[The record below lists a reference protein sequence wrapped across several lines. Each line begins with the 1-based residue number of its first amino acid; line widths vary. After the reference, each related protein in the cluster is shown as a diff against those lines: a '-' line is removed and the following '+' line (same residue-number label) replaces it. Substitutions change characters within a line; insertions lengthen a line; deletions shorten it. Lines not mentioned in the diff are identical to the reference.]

1 MYSSVCFSF
10 ANVCNENHAYRV
22 WLSQN
27 TLRCRSELKKYG
39 HRFMQKKT
47 EQTTDSL
54 NKVVFFLSATLI
66 LLFSLVTILFNDQAN
81 QLITQ
86 ILNWVSRTFSWYYLL
101 AATLYLV
108 FVLFIALSRYGD
120 IKLGPKH
127 SKPEFSLLS
136 WSAML
141 FSAGIGID
149 LMFFSVAEP
158 LSHYMNPPVGEGQ
171 TFEAARQSM
180 VWTLFHYGLTGWSM
194 YALVGVAL
202 GYFSYRYNLPLT
214 IRSALYPI
222 FGKRVNGWIGHSVD
236 TAAVLGTIFGIA
248 TTCGIGVVQ
257 LNYGLHVLFDVP
269 ENLLIQSALI
279 AVAVIITAISV
290 ASGVN
295 KGLRILSEV
304 NIYVS
309 IGLLLFILMMGNTEF
324 LLAALIQNFGDYI
337 SQFPQLSLTS
347 FPFEQPKEWM
357 NSWTLFF
364 WAWWIAWSPFV
375 GLFLARIS
383 RGRTIREFVAGTLI
397 IPLLFTLTWLSIFGN
412 SALHSVIFDGNTQL
426 ATTVL
431 ANPAHGF
438 YDLLAQYPWFPFLAG
453 VATITGLLFY
463 VTSADSGALVLGNF
477 TTKFSNIEHDSPRWL
492 SVFWALAIGLLTLA
506 MLMANGVTAL
516 QNTTIIMGLPFSFVI
531 FFVMAGL
538 YKSLRLEDFRQASTS
553 MNAAPVVGNVDIF
566 NWKKRLSRVMLHANL
581 SQTQQMLEEVC
592 KPAMQA
598 VATEFINKGIQVDL
612 AEKALDDEPELSHLD
627 LTIQLDEEEN
637 FVYQIWPIRYD
648 TPNFSSRGKR
658 TKKYYY
664 RLETYLFE
672 GSQGN
677 DLVGYS
683 KEQVIND
690 ILDKYERHLMFL
702 HINRISPGKRPLF
715 PDPDQ

>member
-1 MYSSVCFSF
+1 
-10 ANVCNENHAYRV
+10 
-22 WLSQN
+22 
-27 TLRCRSELKKYG
+27 
-39 HRFMQKKT
+39 MQKKN
-47 EQTTDSL
+47 EEKQDSL
-54 NKVVFFLSATLI
+54 NKVVFYFSATLI
-66 LLFSLVTILFNDQAN
+66 LLFSIITILFNEQAN
-81 QLITQ
+81 QVIIN

-108 FVLFIALSRYGD
+108 FIVFIACSRYGE

-158 LSHYMNPPVGEGQ
+158 LSHYMNPPVGEGE

-194 YALVGVAL
+194 YALIGVAL

-222 FGKRVNGWIGHSVD
+222 FGKRINGPIGHTVD

-257 LNYGLHVLFDVP
+257 LNYGLHVLFGLP
-269 ENLLIQSALI
+269 ENIWIQTALI
-279 AVAVIITAISV
+279 AVAVIITIISV
-290 ASGVN
+290 TAGVN
-295 KGLRILSEV
+295 KGIRILSEI

-309 IGLLLFILMMGNTEF
+309 IGLLLFILFVGNTEF

-337 SQFPQLSLTS
+337 SQFPKLSLTS

-383 RGRTIREFVAGTLI
+383 RGRTIREFVTGTLV

-412 SALHSVIFDGNTQL
+412 SALYSVIFDGNTQL

-431 ANPAHGF
+431 ENPAHGF
-438 YDLLAQYPWFPFLAG
+438 YDLLAQYPGFMFTAG

-477 TTKFSNIEHDSPRWL
+477 TTKFTNIEHDSPRWL
-492 SVFWALAIGLLTLA
+492 SVFWAIAIGLLTLA

-553 MNAAPVVGNVDIF
+553 LNAAPVVGNVDIL
-566 NWKKRLSRVMLHANL
+566 NWKKRLSRVMLHPSL
-581 SQTQQMLEEVC
+581 SQTRTMLDNVC
-592 KPAMQA
+592 KPAIEA
-598 VATEFINKGIQVDL
+598 VATELIDKGIQVNIQ
-612 AEKALDDEPELSHLD
+612 EKSLEEEPELYHLD

-637 FVYQIWPIRYD
+637 FVYEIWPVRYD

-658 TKKYYY
+658 TKRYYY
-664 RLETYLFE
+664 RLESYLFE

-690 ILDKYERHLMFL
+690 ILDKYERHMMYL

-715 PDPDQ
+715 PDREI

>member
-1 MYSSVCFSF
+1 
-10 ANVCNENHAYRV
+10 
-22 WLSQN
+22 
-27 TLRCRSELKKYG
+27 
-39 HRFMQKKT
+39 MQKKT
-47 EQTTDSL
+47 EQVQDSL
-54 NKVVFFLSATLI
+54 NKVVFYVSATLI
-66 LLFSLVTILFNDQAN
+66 LLFSLVTILFNQQAN
-81 QLITQ
+81 LVITN

-108 FVLFIALSRYGD
+108 FIIFIACSRYGE

-194 YALVGVAL
+194 YALIGVAL

-222 FGKRVNGWIGHSVD
+222 FGKKIHGPIGHTVD

-257 LNYGLHVLFDVP
+257 LNYGLHVLFDLP
-269 ENLLIQSALI
+269 ENIWIQAALI
-279 AVAVIITAISV
+279 AVAVIITIISV
-290 ASGVN
+290 TAGVN
-295 KGLRILSEV
+295 KGIRILSEI

-309 IGLLLFILMMGNTEF
+309 IGLLLFILFVGNTEF

-337 SQFPQLSLTS
+337 SQFPKLSLTS

-412 SALHSVIFDGNTQL
+412 SALHSVMFDGNTQL

-431 ANPAHGF
+431 ENPAHGF
-438 YDLLAQYPWFPFLAG
+438 YDLLAQYPGFSFIAG
-453 VATITGLLFY
+453 IATITGLLFY

-477 TTKFSNIEHDSPRWL
+477 TTKFTNIEHDSPRWL
-492 SVFWALAIGLLTLA
+492 SIFWAIAIGLLTLA

-553 MNAAPVVGNVDIF
+553 LNAAPVVGNVDIF
-566 NWKKRLSRVMLHANL
+566 NWKKRLSRVMLHPSL
-581 SQTQQMLEEVC
+581 SQTRSMLNEVC
-592 KPAMQA
+592 KPAIEA
-598 VATEFINKGIQVDL
+598 VAAELITKGVHVDVQ
-612 AEKALDDEPELSHLD
+612 EKPVEDEPELYHLD
-627 LTIQLDEEEN
+627 LIIQLDEEEN
-637 FVYQIWPIRYD
+637 FVYEIWPVRYD

-658 TKKYYY
+658 AKRYYY
-664 RLETYLFE
+664 RLESYLFE

-690 ILDKYERHLMFL
+690 ILDKYERHMMYL
-702 HINRISPGKRPLF
+702 HINRISPGTRPLF
-715 PDPDQ
+715 PDREN

>member
-1 MYSSVCFSF
+1 
-10 ANVCNENHAYRV
+10 
-22 WLSQN
+22 
-27 TLRCRSELKKYG
+27 
-39 HRFMQKKT
+39 MQKKN
-47 EQTTDSL
+47 EEMQDGL
-54 NKVVFFLSATLI
+54 NKVVFYFSATLI
-66 LLFSLVTILFNDQAN
+66 LLFSIITILFNEQAN
-81 QLITQ
+81 QVIIN

-108 FVLFIALSRYGD
+108 FIVFIACSRYGE

-158 LSHYMNPPVGEGQ
+158 LSHYMNPPVGEGE

-194 YALVGVAL
+194 YALIGVAL

-222 FGKRVNGWIGHSVD
+222 FGKRINGPIGHTVD

-257 LNYGLHVLFDVP
+257 LNYGLHVLFGLP
-269 ENLLIQSALI
+269 ENIWIQTALI
-279 AVAVIITAISV
+279 AVAVIITIISV
-290 ASGVN
+290 TAGVN
-295 KGLRILSEV
+295 KGIRILSEI

-309 IGLLLFILMMGNTEF
+309 IGLLLFILFVGNTEF

-337 SQFPQLSLTS
+337 SQFPKLSLTS

-383 RGRTIREFVAGTLI
+383 RGRTIREFVTGTLV

-412 SALHSVIFDGNTQL
+412 SALYSVIFDANTQL

-431 ANPAHGF
+431 ENPAHGF
-438 YDLLAQYPWFPFLAG
+438 YDLLAQYPGFMFTAG

-477 TTKFSNIEHDSPRWL
+477 TTKFTNIEHDSPRWL
-492 SVFWALAIGLLTLA
+492 SVFWAIAIGLLTLA

-553 MNAAPVVGNVDIF
+553 LNAAPVVGNVDIL
-566 NWKKRLSRVMLHANL
+566 NWKKRLSRVMLHPSL
-581 SQTQQMLEEVC
+581 SQTRTMLDNVC
-592 KPAMQA
+592 KPAIEA
-598 VATEFINKGIQVDL
+598 VATELIDKGIQVNIQ
-612 AEKALDDEPELSHLD
+612 EKSLEEEPELYHLD

-637 FVYQIWPIRYD
+637 FVYEIWPVRYD

-658 TKKYYY
+658 TKRYYY
-664 RLETYLFE
+664 RLESYLFE

-690 ILDKYERHLMFL
+690 ILDKYERHMMYL

-715 PDPDQ
+715 PDREI

>member
-1 MYSSVCFSF
+1 
-10 ANVCNENHAYRV
+10 
-22 WLSQN
+22 
-27 TLRCRSELKKYG
+27 
-39 HRFMQKKT
+39 MQKKT
-47 EQTTDSL
+47 EQVQDSL
-54 NKVVFFLSATLI
+54 NKVVFYVSATLI
-66 LLFSLVTILFNDQAN
+66 LLFSLVTILFNQQAN
-81 QLITQ
+81 LVITN

-108 FVLFIALSRYGD
+108 FIIFIACSRYGE

-194 YALVGVAL
+194 YALIGVAL

-222 FGKRVNGWIGHSVD
+222 FGKKIHGPIGHTVD

-257 LNYGLHVLFDVP
+257 LNYGLHVLFDLP
-269 ENLLIQSALI
+269 ENLWVQTGLI
-279 AVAVIITAISV
+279 AVAVIITIISV

-295 KGLRILSEV
+295 KGIRVLSEI

-337 SQFPQLSLTS
+337 SQFPKLSLTS

-412 SALHSVIFDGNTQL
+412 SALHSVMFDGNTQL

-431 ANPAHGF
+431 ENPAHGF
-438 YDLLAQYPWFPFLAG
+438 YDLLAQYPGFSFIAG
-453 VATITGLLFY
+453 IATITGLLFY

-477 TTKFSNIEHDSPRWL
+477 TTKFTNIEHDSPRWL
-492 SVFWALAIGLLTLA
+492 SIFWAIAIGLLTLA
-506 MLMANGVTAL
+506 MLMANGVKAL

-566 NWKKRLSRVMLHANL
+566 NWKKRLSRVMLHPSL
-581 SQTQQMLEEVC
+581 PQTRSMLNEVC
-592 KPAMQA
+592 KPAIEA
-598 VATEFINKGIQVDL
+598 VAAELITKGVHVDVQ
-612 AEKALDDEPELSHLD
+612 EKPVEDEPELYHLD
-627 LTIQLDEEEN
+627 LIIQLDEEEN
-637 FVYQIWPIRYD
+637 FVYEIWPVRYD

-658 TKKYYY
+658 TKRYYY
-664 RLETYLFE
+664 RLESYLFE

-690 ILDKYERHLMFL
+690 ILDKYERHMMYL
-702 HINRISPGKRPLF
+702 HINRISPGTRPLF
-715 PDPDQ
+715 PDREN

>member
-1 MYSSVCFSF
+1 
-10 ANVCNENHAYRV
+10 
-22 WLSQN
+22 
-27 TLRCRSELKKYG
+27 
-39 HRFMQKKT
+39 MQKKN
-47 EQTTDSL
+47 EEVQDSL
-54 NKVVFFLSATLI
+54 NKVVFYCSATLI
-66 LLFSLVTILFNDQAN
+66 LLFSIITILFNEQAN
-81 QLITQ
+81 LVIIN
-86 ILNWVSRTFSWYYLL
+86 ILNWVSSTFSWYYLL

-108 FVLFIALSRYGD
+108 FIVFIACSRYGE

-158 LSHYMNPPVGEGQ
+158 LSHYMSPPVGEAE

-194 YALVGVAL
+194 YALIGVAL

-222 FGKRVNGWIGHSVD
+222 FGKRINGPIGHTVD

-257 LNYGLHVLFDVP
+257 LNYGLHVLFGLP
-269 ENLLIQSALI
+269 ENIWIQTALI
-279 AVAVIITAISV
+279 GVAVIITIISV
-290 ASGVN
+290 TAGVN
-295 KGLRILSEV
+295 KGIRVLSEI

-309 IGLLLFILMMGNTEF
+309 IGLLLFILFMGNTEF
-324 LLAALIQNFGDYI
+324 LLAALIQNFGDYL
-337 SQFPQLSLTS
+337 SQFPKLSLSS

-383 RGRTIREFVAGTLI
+383 RGRTIREFVTGTLV

-412 SALHSVIFDGNTQL
+412 SALYSVIFDGNTQL

-431 ANPAHGF
+431 ENPAHGF
-438 YDLLAQYPWFPFLAG
+438 YDLLAQYPGFTFLAG

-477 TTKFSNIEHDSPRWL
+477 TTKFTNIEHDSPRWL
-492 SVFWALAIGLLTLA
+492 SVFWAIAIGLLTLA

-553 MNAAPVVGNVDIF
+553 LNAAPVVGNVDIF
-566 NWKKRLSRVMLHANL
+566 NWKKRLSRVMLHPSL
-581 SQTQQMLEEVC
+581 SQTRAMLDDVC
-592 KPAMQA
+592 KPAIEA
-598 VATEFINKGIQVDL
+598 VATELTDKGIQVNIQ
-612 AEKALDDEPELSHLD
+612 EKPLDEEPELYHLD

-637 FVYQIWPIRYD
+637 FVYQIWPVRYA

-658 TKKYYY
+658 TRRYYY
-664 RLETYLFE
+664 RLESYLFE

-690 ILDKYERHLMFL
+690 ILDKYERHMMYL

-715 PDPDQ
+715 PDREI

>member
-1 MYSSVCFSF
+1 
-10 ANVCNENHAYRV
+10 
-22 WLSQN
+22 
-27 TLRCRSELKKYG
+27 
-39 HRFMQKKT
+39 
-47 EQTTDSL
+47 
-54 NKVVFFLSATLI
+54 
-66 LLFSLVTILFNDQAN
+66 
-81 QLITQ
+81 
-86 ILNWVSRTFSWYYLL
+86 
-101 AATLYLV
+101 
-108 FVLFIALSRYGD
+108 
-120 IKLGPKH
+120 
-127 SKPEFSLLS
+127 
-136 WSAML
+136 
-141 FSAGIGID
+141 
-149 LMFFSVAEP
+149 
-158 LSHYMNPPVGEGQ
+158 
-171 TFEAARQSM
+171 M

-194 YALVGVAL
+194 YALIGVAL

-222 FGKRVNGWIGHSVD
+222 FGKKINGPIGHTVD

-257 LNYGLHVLFDVP
+257 LNYGLHVLFDLP
-269 ENLLIQSALI
+269 ENIWIQTALI
-279 AVAVIITAISV
+279 AVAVIITIISV
-290 ASGVN
+290 TAGVN
-295 KGLRILSEV
+295 KGIRILSEI

-309 IGLLLFILMMGNTEF
+309 IGLLLFILFVGNTEF

-337 SQFPQLSLTS
+337 SQFPKLSLTS

-383 RGRTIREFVAGTLI
+383 RGRTIREFVTGTLV

-412 SALHSVIFDGNTQL
+412 SALYSVIFDGNTQL

-431 ANPAHGF
+431 ENPAHGF
-438 YDLLAQYPWFPFLAG
+438 YDLLAQYPGFMFTAG

-477 TTKFSNIEHDSPRWL
+477 TTKFTNIEHDSPRWL
-492 SVFWALAIGLLTLA
+492 SVFWAIAIGLLTLA

-553 MNAAPVVGNVDIF
+553 LNAAPVVGNVDIL
-566 NWKKRLSRVMLHANL
+566 NWKKRLSRVMLHPSL
-581 SQTQQMLEEVC
+581 SQTLTMLDNVC
-592 KPAMQA
+592 KPAIEA
-598 VATEFINKGIQVDL
+598 VATELIDKGIQVNIQ
-612 AEKALDDEPELSHLD
+612 EKSLEEEPELYHLD

-637 FVYQIWPIRYD
+637 FVYEIWPVRYD

-658 TKKYYY
+658 TKRYYY
-664 RLETYLFE
+664 RLESYLFE

-690 ILDKYERHLMFL
+690 ILDKYERHMMYL

-715 PDPDQ
+715 PDREI

>member
-1 MYSSVCFSF
+1 
-10 ANVCNENHAYRV
+10 
-22 WLSQN
+22 
-27 TLRCRSELKKYG
+27 
-39 HRFMQKKT
+39 MQKKN
-47 EQTTDSL
+47 EEVQDSL
-54 NKVVFFLSATLI
+54 NKVVFYCSATLI
-66 LLFSLVTILFNDQAN
+66 LLFSIITILFNEQAN
-81 QLITQ
+81 LVIIN
-86 ILNWVSRTFSWYYLL
+86 ILNWVSSTFSWYYLL

-108 FVLFIALSRYGD
+108 FIVFIACSRYGE

-158 LSHYMNPPVGEGQ
+158 LSHYMSPPVGEAE

-194 YALVGVAL
+194 YALIGVAL

-222 FGKRVNGWIGHSVD
+222 FGKRINGLIGHTVD

-257 LNYGLHVLFDVP
+257 LNYGLHVLFGLP
-269 ENLLIQSALI
+269 ENIWIQTALI
-279 AVAVIITAISV
+279 GVAVIITIISV
-290 ASGVN
+290 TAGVN
-295 KGLRILSEV
+295 KGIRVLSEI

-309 IGLLLFILMMGNTEF
+309 IGLLLFILFMGNTEF
-324 LLAALIQNFGDYI
+324 LLAALIQNFGDYL
-337 SQFPQLSLTS
+337 SQFPKLSLSS

-383 RGRTIREFVAGTLI
+383 RGRTIREFVTGTLV

-412 SALHSVIFDGNTQL
+412 SALYSVIFDGNTQL

-431 ANPAHGF
+431 ENPAHGF
-438 YDLLAQYPWFPFLAG
+438 YDLLAQYPGFTFLAG

-477 TTKFSNIEHDSPRWL
+477 TTKFTNIEHDSPRWL
-492 SVFWALAIGLLTLA
+492 SVFWAIAIGLLTLA

-553 MNAAPVVGNVDIF
+553 LNAAPVVGNVDIL
-566 NWKKRLSRVMLHANL
+566 NWKKRLSRVMLHPSL
-581 SQTQQMLEEVC
+581 SQTRTMLDNVC
-592 KPAMQA
+592 KPAIEA
-598 VATEFINKGIQVDL
+598 VATELIDKGIQVNIQ
-612 AEKALDDEPELSHLD
+612 EKSLEEEPELYHLD

-637 FVYQIWPIRYD
+637 FVYEIWPVRYD

-658 TKKYYY
+658 TKRYYY
-664 RLETYLFE
+664 RLESYLFE
-672 GSQGN
+672 GSQDN

-690 ILDKYERHLMFL
+690 ILDKYERHMMYL

-715 PDPDQ
+715 PDREI

>member
-1 MYSSVCFSF
+1 
-10 ANVCNENHAYRV
+10 
-22 WLSQN
+22 
-27 TLRCRSELKKYG
+27 
-39 HRFMQKKT
+39 MQKKN
-47 EQTTDSL
+47 EEMQDGL
-54 NKVVFFLSATLI
+54 NKVVFYFSATLI
-66 LLFSLVTILFNDQAN
+66 LLFSIITILFNEQAN
-81 QLITQ
+81 QVIIN

-108 FVLFIALSRYGD
+108 FIVFIACSRYGE

-158 LSHYMNPPVGEGQ
+158 LSHYINPPVGEGE

-194 YALVGVAL
+194 YALIGVAL

-222 FGKRVNGWIGHSVD
+222 FGKKINGPIGHTVD

-257 LNYGLHVLFDVP
+257 LNYGLHVLFDLP
-269 ENLLIQSALI
+269 ENIWIQTALI
-279 AVAVIITAISV
+279 AVAVIITIISV
-290 ASGVN
+290 TAGVN
-295 KGLRILSEV
+295 KGIRILSEI

-309 IGLLLFILMMGNTEF
+309 IGLLLFILFVGNTEF

-337 SQFPQLSLTS
+337 SQFPKLSLTS

-383 RGRTIREFVAGTLI
+383 RGRTIREFVTGTLV

-412 SALHSVIFDGNTQL
+412 SALYSVIFDGNTQL

-431 ANPAHGF
+431 ENPAHGF
-438 YDLLAQYPWFPFLAG
+438 YDLLAQYPGFTFTAG

-477 TTKFSNIEHDSPRWL
+477 TTKFTNIEHDSPRWL
-492 SVFWALAIGLLTLA
+492 SVFWAIAIGLLTLA

-553 MNAAPVVGNVDIF
+553 LNAAPVVGNVDIL
-566 NWKKRLSRVMLHANL
+566 NWKKRLSRVMLHPSL
-581 SQTQQMLEEVC
+581 SQTRTMLDNVC
-592 KPAMQA
+592 KPAIEA
-598 VATEFINKGIQVDL
+598 VATELIDKGIQVNIQ
-612 AEKALDDEPELSHLD
+612 EKSLEEEPELYHLD

-637 FVYQIWPIRYD
+637 FVYEIWPVRYD

-658 TKKYYY
+658 TKRYYY
-664 RLETYLFE
+664 RLESYLFE

-690 ILDKYERHLMFL
+690 ILDKYERHMMYL

-715 PDPDQ
+715 PDRKI

>member
-1 MYSSVCFSF
+1 MDNKNDS
-10 ANVCNENHAYRV
+10 A
-22 WLSQN
+22 Q
-27 TLRCRSELKKYG
+27 
-39 HRFMQKKT
+39 
-47 EQTTDSL
+47 DSL
-54 NKVVFFLSATLI
+54 NYVVFYFSAGLI
-66 LLFSLVTILFNDQAN
+66 LLFSIITILFNDQAN
-81 QLITQ
+81 TVITN
-86 ILNWVSRTFSWYYLL
+86 ILNWVSSTFSWYYLL
-101 AATLYLV
+101 AATLYFV
-108 FVLFIALSRYGD
+108 FIVFIACSRYGE

-158 LSHYMNPPVGEGQ
+158 LSHYMAPPVGQAE

-222 FGKRVNGWIGHSVD
+222 FGKKINGPIGHTVD

-257 LNYGLHVLFDVP
+257 LNYGLHVLFGLP
-269 ENLLIQSALI
+269 ENLWMQTALI
-279 AVAVIITAISV
+279 GIAVIITIISV
-290 ASGVN
+290 TAGVN
-295 KGLRILSEV
+295 KGIRVLSEI

-309 IGLLLFILMMGNTEF
+309 IGLMLFILLVGNTEF

-337 SQFPQLSLTS
+337 SQFPKLSLTS

-412 SALHSVIFDGNTQL
+412 SALYSVIFEGNTQL
-426 ATTVL
+426 AETVL
-431 ANPAHGF
+431 QNPAHGF
-438 YDLLAQYPWFPFLAG
+438 YDLLAQYPGFSFVAG

-477 TTKFSNIEHDSPRWL
+477 TTKFTNIEHDSPRWL
-492 SVFWALAIGLLTLA
+492 SIFWAIAIGLLTLA

-553 MNAAPVVGNVDIF
+553 YNAAPVVGNVDIF
-566 NWKKRLSRVMLHANL
+566 NWKKRLSRVMLHPSVA
-581 SQTQQMLEEVC
+581 QTVKMLDEVC
-592 KPAMQA
+592 KPAIEA
-598 VATEFINKGIQVDL
+598 VAEELTRKGVEVTVN
-612 AEKALDDEPELSHLD
+612 EKELDTGNGLYHLD
-627 LTIQLDEEEN
+627 LQIALDAEEN
-637 FVYQIWPIRYD
+637 FVYEIWPVRYA
-648 TPNFSSRGKR
+648 TPQFSSRGKSSKR
-658 TKKYYY
+658 HYY
-664 RLETYLFE
+664 RLESYLFE

-690 ILDKYERHLMFL
+690 ILDKYERHMMYL

-715 PDPDQ
+715 PDREN

>member
-1 MYSSVCFSF
+1 MPI
-10 ANVCNENHAYRV
+10 V

-222 FGKRVNGWIGHSVD
+222 FGKRINGWIGHSVD

-309 IGLLLFILMMGNTEF
+309 IGLLLFILVMGNTEF

-347 FPFEQPKEWM
+347 FPFQQPKEWM

>member
-1 MYSSVCFSF
+1 
-10 ANVCNENHAYRV
+10 
-22 WLSQN
+22 
-27 TLRCRSELKKYG
+27 
-39 HRFMQKKT
+39 MQKKN
-47 EQTTDSL
+47 EEVQDSL
-54 NKVVFFLSATLI
+54 NKVVFYCSATLI
-66 LLFSLVTILFNDQAN
+66 LLFSIITILFNEQAN
-81 QLITQ
+81 LVIIN
-86 ILNWVSRTFSWYYLL
+86 ILNWVSSTFSWYYLL

-108 FVLFIALSRYGD
+108 FIVFIACSRYGE

-158 LSHYMNPPVGEGQ
+158 LSHYMSPPVGEAE

-194 YALVGVAL
+194 YALIGVAL

-222 FGKRVNGWIGHSVD
+222 FGKRINGPIGHTVD

-257 LNYGLHVLFDVP
+257 LNYGLHVLFGLP
-269 ENLLIQSALI
+269 ENIWIQTALI
-279 AVAVIITAISV
+279 GVAVIITIISV
-290 ASGVN
+290 TAGVN
-295 KGLRILSEV
+295 KGIRVLSEI

-309 IGLLLFILMMGNTEF
+309 IGLLLFILFMGNTEF
-324 LLAALIQNFGDYI
+324 LLAALIQNFGDYL
-337 SQFPQLSLTS
+337 SQFPKLSLSS

-383 RGRTIREFVAGTLI
+383 RGRTIREFVTGTLV

-412 SALHSVIFDGNTQL
+412 SALYSVIFDGNTQL

-431 ANPAHGF
+431 ENPAHGF
-438 YDLLAQYPWFPFLAG
+438 YDLLAQYPGFTFLAG

-477 TTKFSNIEHDSPRWL
+477 TTKFTNIEHDSPRWL
-492 SVFWALAIGLLTLA
+492 SVFWAIAIGLLTLA

-553 MNAAPVVGNVDIF
+553 LNAAPVVGNVDIL
-566 NWKKRLSRVMLHANL
+566 NWKKRLSRVMLHPSL
-581 SQTQQMLEEVC
+581 SQTRTMLDNVC
-592 KPAMQA
+592 KPAIEA
-598 VATEFINKGIQVDL
+598 VATELIDKGIQVNIQ
-612 AEKALDDEPELSHLD
+612 EKPLEEEPELYHLD

-637 FVYQIWPIRYD
+637 FVYEIWPVRYD

-658 TKKYYY
+658 TKRYYY
-664 RLETYLFE
+664 RLESYLFE

-690 ILDKYERHLMFL
+690 ILDKYERHMMYL

-715 PDPDQ
+715 PDREI

>member
-1 MYSSVCFSF
+1 
-10 ANVCNENHAYRV
+10 
-22 WLSQN
+22 
-27 TLRCRSELKKYG
+27 
-39 HRFMQKKT
+39 MQKKN
-47 EQTTDSL
+47 EEVQDSL
-54 NKVVFFLSATLI
+54 NKVVFYFSATLI
-66 LLFSLVTILFNDQAN
+66 LLFSIITILFNEQAN
-81 QLITQ
+81 QVITN
-86 ILNWVSRTFSWYYLL
+86 ILNWVSATFSWYYLL

-108 FVLFIALSRYGD
+108 FILFIACSRYGE

-158 LSHYMNPPVGEGQ
+158 LSHYMHPPVGEGE

-194 YALVGVAL
+194 YALIGVAL

-222 FGKRVNGWIGHSVD
+222 FGKKINGPIGHTVD

-257 LNYGLHVLFDVP
+257 LNYGLHVLFGLP
-269 ENLLIQSALI
+269 ENLWVQTALI
-279 AVAVIITAISV
+279 LVAVIITIFSV
-290 ASGVN
+290 AAGVN
-295 KGLRILSEV
+295 KGIRILSEI

-309 IGLLLFILMMGNTEF
+309 IGLLLFILFVGNTEF
-324 LLAALIQNFGDYI
+324 LLGALIQNFGDYI

-383 RGRTIREFVAGTLI
+383 RGRTIREFVTGTLV

-412 SALHSVIFDGNTQL
+412 SALYSVIFDGNTQL
-426 ATTVL
+426 AATVL
-431 ANPAHGF
+431 DNPAHGF
-438 YDLLAQYPWFPFLAG
+438 YDLLAQYPGFMFTAG
-453 VATITGLLFY
+453 VAMITGLLFY

-492 SVFWALAIGLLTLA
+492 SIFWAIAIGLLTLA

-553 MNAAPVVGNVDIF
+553 LNAAPVVGNVDIF
-566 NWKKRLSRVMLHANL
+566 NWKKRLSRVMLHPSL
-581 SQTQQMLEEVC
+581 SQTRNMLDDVC
-592 KPAMQA
+592 KPAIQA
-598 VATEFINKGIQVDL
+598 VASELISKGIHVDVQ
-612 AEKALDDEPELSHLD
+612 EKPVDHEPELYHLD
-627 LTIQLDEEEN
+627 LVIQLDEEEN
-637 FVYQIWPIRYD
+637 FVYAIWPVRYD
-648 TPNFSSRGKR
+648 TPNFSARGKR
-658 TKKYYY
+658 TKRYYY
-664 RLETYLFE
+664 RLESYLFE

-690 ILDKYERHLMFL
+690 ILDKYERHMMYL

-715 PDPDQ
+715 PDRES

>member
-1 MYSSVCFSF
+1 MDNKNDS
-10 ANVCNENHAYRV
+10 A
-22 WLSQN
+22 Q
-27 TLRCRSELKKYG
+27 
-39 HRFMQKKT
+39 
-47 EQTTDSL
+47 DSL
-54 NKVVFFLSATLI
+54 NYVVFYFSAGLI
-66 LLFSLVTILFNDQAN
+66 LLFSIITILFNDQAN
-81 QLITQ
+81 TVITN
-86 ILNWVSRTFSWYYLL
+86 ILNWVSSTFSWYYLL
-101 AATLYLV
+101 AATLYFV
-108 FVLFIALSRYGD
+108 FIVFIACSRYGE

-158 LSHYMNPPVGEGQ
+158 LSHYMAPPVGQAE

-222 FGKRVNGWIGHSVD
+222 FGKKINGPIGHTVD

-257 LNYGLHVLFDVP
+257 LNYGLHVLFGLP
-269 ENLLIQSALI
+269 ENLWMQTALI
-279 AVAVIITAISV
+279 GIAVIITIISV
-290 ASGVN
+290 TAGVN
-295 KGLRILSEV
+295 KGIRVLSEI

-309 IGLLLFILMMGNTEF
+309 IGLMLFILLVGNTEF

-337 SQFPQLSLTS
+337 SQFPKLSLTS

-412 SALHSVIFDGNTQL
+412 SALYSVIFEGNTQL
-426 ATTVL
+426 AETVL
-431 ANPAHGF
+431 QNPAHGF
-438 YDLLAQYPWFPFLAG
+438 YDLLAQYPGFSFVAG

-477 TTKFSNIEHDSPRWL
+477 TTKFTNIEHDSPRWL
-492 SVFWALAIGLLTLA
+492 SIFWAIAIGLLTLA

-553 MNAAPVVGNVDIF
+553 YNAAPVVGNVDIF
-566 NWKKRLSRVMLHANL
+566 NWKKRLSRVMLHPSVA
-581 SQTQQMLEEVC
+581 QTVKMLDEVC
-592 KPAMQA
+592 KPAIEA
-598 VATEFINKGIQVDL
+598 VAEELTRKGVEVTVN
-612 AEKALDDEPELSHLD
+612 EKELDAGNGLYHLD
-627 LTIQLDEEEN
+627 LQIALDAEEN
-637 FVYQIWPIRYD
+637 FVYEIWPVRYA
-648 TPNFSSRGKR
+648 TPQFSSRGKSSKR
-658 TKKYYY
+658 HYY
-664 RLETYLFE
+664 RLESYLFE

-690 ILDKYERHLMFL
+690 ILDKYERHMMYL

-715 PDPDQ
+715 PDREN

>member
-1 MYSSVCFSF
+1 
-10 ANVCNENHAYRV
+10 
-22 WLSQN
+22 
-27 TLRCRSELKKYG
+27 
-39 HRFMQKKT
+39 MQKKN
-47 EQTTDSL
+47 EEVQDSL
-54 NKVVFFLSATLI
+54 NKVVFYFSATLI
-66 LLFSLVTILFNDQAN
+66 LLFSIITILFNEQAN
-81 QLITQ
+81 QVITN
-86 ILNWVSRTFSWYYLL
+86 ILNWVSATFSWYYLL

-108 FVLFIALSRYGD
+108 FILFIACSRYGE

-158 LSHYMNPPVGEGQ
+158 LSHYMHPPVGEGE

-194 YALVGVAL
+194 YALIGVAL
-202 GYFSYRYNLPLT
+202 GYFSYRYNLSLT

-222 FGKRVNGWIGHSVD
+222 FGKKINGPIGHTVD

-257 LNYGLHVLFDVP
+257 LNYGLHVLFGLP
-269 ENLLIQSALI
+269 ENLWVQTALI
-279 AVAVIITAISV
+279 LVAVIITIFSV
-290 ASGVN
+290 AAGVN
-295 KGLRILSEV
+295 KGIRILSEI

-309 IGLLLFILMMGNTEF
+309 IGLLLFILFVGNTEF
-324 LLAALIQNFGDYI
+324 LLGALIQNFGDYI

-383 RGRTIREFVAGTLI
+383 RGRTIREFVTGTLV

-412 SALHSVIFDGNTQL
+412 SALYSVIFDGNTQL
-426 ATTVL
+426 AATVL
-431 ANPAHGF
+431 DNPAHGF
-438 YDLLAQYPWFPFLAG
+438 YDLLAQYPGFMFTAG

-492 SVFWALAIGLLTLA
+492 SIFWAIAIGLLTLA

-553 MNAAPVVGNVDIF
+553 LNAAPVVGNVDIF
-566 NWKKRLSRVMLHANL
+566 NWKKRLSRVMLHPSLN
-581 SQTQQMLEEVC
+581 QTRNMLDDVC
-592 KPAMQA
+592 KPAIQA
-598 VATEFINKGIQVDL
+598 VASELISKGIHVDVQ
-612 AEKALDDEPELSHLD
+612 EKPVDHEPELYHLD
-627 LTIQLDEEEN
+627 LVIQLDEEEN
-637 FVYQIWPIRYD
+637 FVYAIWPVRYD
-648 TPNFSSRGKR
+648 TPNFSARGKR
-658 TKKYYY
+658 TKRYYY
-664 RLETYLFE
+664 RLESYLFE

-690 ILDKYERHLMFL
+690 ILDKYERHMMYL

-715 PDPDQ
+715 PDRES

>member
-1 MYSSVCFSF
+1 
-10 ANVCNENHAYRV
+10 
-22 WLSQN
+22 
-27 TLRCRSELKKYG
+27 
-39 HRFMQKKT
+39 MQKKN
-47 EQTTDSL
+47 EEMQDGL
-54 NKVVFFLSATLI
+54 NKVVFYFSATLI
-66 LLFSLVTILFNDQAN
+66 LLFSIITILFNEQAN
-81 QLITQ
+81 QVIIN

-108 FVLFIALSRYGD
+108 FIIFIACSRYGE

-158 LSHYMNPPVGEGQ
+158 LSHYMNPPVGEGE

-194 YALVGVAL
+194 YALIGVAL

-222 FGKRVNGWIGHSVD
+222 FGKRINGPIGHTVD

-257 LNYGLHVLFDVP
+257 LNYGLHVLFGLP
-269 ENLLIQSALI
+269 ENIWIQTALI
-279 AVAVIITAISV
+279 AVAVIITIISV
-290 ASGVN
+290 TAGVN
-295 KGLRILSEV
+295 KGIRILSEI

-309 IGLLLFILMMGNTEF
+309 IGLLLFILFVGNTEF

-337 SQFPQLSLTS
+337 SQFPKLSLTS

-383 RGRTIREFVAGTLI
+383 RGRTIREFVTGTLV

-412 SALHSVIFDGNTQL
+412 SALYSVIFDGNTQL

-431 ANPAHGF
+431 ENPAHGF
-438 YDLLAQYPWFPFLAG
+438 YDLLAQYPGFTFTAG

-477 TTKFSNIEHDSPRWL
+477 TTKFTNIEHDSPRWL
-492 SVFWALAIGLLTLA
+492 SVFWAIAIGLLTLA

-553 MNAAPVVGNVDIF
+553 LNAAPVVGNVDIL
-566 NWKKRLSRVMLHANL
+566 NWKKRLSRVMLHPSL
-581 SQTQQMLEEVC
+581 SQTRTMLDNVC
-592 KPAMQA
+592 KPAIEA
-598 VATEFINKGIQVDL
+598 VATELIDKGIQVNIQ
-612 AEKALDDEPELSHLD
+612 EKSLEEEPELYHLD

-637 FVYQIWPIRYD
+637 FVYEIWPVRYD

-658 TKKYYY
+658 TKRYYY
-664 RLETYLFE
+664 RLESYLFE

-690 ILDKYERHLMFL
+690 ILDKYERHMMYL

-715 PDPDQ
+715 PDREI

>member
-1 MYSSVCFSF
+1 
-10 ANVCNENHAYRV
+10 
-22 WLSQN
+22 
-27 TLRCRSELKKYG
+27 
-39 HRFMQKKT
+39 MQKKN
-47 EQTTDSL
+47 EEVQDSL
-54 NKVVFFLSATLI
+54 NKVVFYCSATLI
-66 LLFSLVTILFNDQAN
+66 LLFSIITILFNEQAN
-81 QLITQ
+81 LVIIN

-108 FVLFIALSRYGD
+108 FIVFIACSRYGE

-158 LSHYMNPPVGEGQ
+158 LSHYMSPPVGEAE

-194 YALVGVAL
+194 YALIGVAL

-222 FGKRVNGWIGHSVD
+222 FGKRINGPIGHTVD

-257 LNYGLHVLFDVP
+257 LNYGLHVLFGLP
-269 ENLLIQSALI
+269 ENIWIQTALI
-279 AVAVIITAISV
+279 GVAVIITIISV
-290 ASGVN
+290 TAGVN
-295 KGLRILSEV
+295 KGIRVLSEI

-309 IGLLLFILMMGNTEF
+309 IGLLLFILFMGNTEF
-324 LLAALIQNFGDYI
+324 LLAALIQNFGDYL
-337 SQFPQLSLTS
+337 SQFPKLSLSS

-383 RGRTIREFVAGTLI
+383 RGRTIREFVTGTLV

-412 SALHSVIFDGNTQL
+412 SALYSVIFDGNTQL

-431 ANPAHGF
+431 ENPAHGF
-438 YDLLAQYPWFPFLAG
+438 YDLLAQYPGFTFLAG

-477 TTKFSNIEHDSPRWL
+477 TTKFTNIEHDSPRWL
-492 SVFWALAIGLLTLA
+492 SVFWAIAIGLLTLA

-553 MNAAPVVGNVDIF
+553 LNAAPVVGNVDIL
-566 NWKKRLSRVMLHANL
+566 NWKKRLSRVMLHPSL
-581 SQTQQMLEEVC
+581 SQTRTMLDNVC
-592 KPAMQA
+592 KPAIEA
-598 VATEFINKGIQVDL
+598 VATELIDKGIQVNIQ
-612 AEKALDDEPELSHLD
+612 EKSLEEEPELYHLD
-627 LTIQLDEEEN
+627 LTIQLDEEVN
-637 FVYQIWPIRYD
+637 FVYEIWPVRYD

-658 TKKYYY
+658 TKRYYY
-664 RLETYLFE
+664 RLESYLFE

-690 ILDKYERHLMFL
+690 ILDKYERHMMYL

-715 PDPDQ
+715 PDREI

>member
-1 MYSSVCFSF
+1 
-10 ANVCNENHAYRV
+10 
-22 WLSQN
+22 
-27 TLRCRSELKKYG
+27 
-39 HRFMQKKT
+39 MQKKT

-194 YALVGVAL
+194 YALVGMAL

-309 IGLLLFILMMGNTEF
+309 IGLLLFILVMGNTEF

-347 FPFEQPKEWM
+347 FPFQQPKEWM

-612 AEKALDDEPELSHLD
+612 VEKALDDEPELSHLD

>member
-1 MYSSVCFSF
+1 
-10 ANVCNENHAYRV
+10 
-22 WLSQN
+22 
-27 TLRCRSELKKYG
+27 
-39 HRFMQKKT
+39 MQKKN
-47 EQTTDSL
+47 EEVQDSL
-54 NKVVFFLSATLI
+54 NKVVFYCSATLI
-66 LLFSLVTILFNDQAN
+66 LLFSIITILFNEQAN
-81 QLITQ
+81 LVIIN
-86 ILNWVSRTFSWYYLL
+86 ILNWVSSTFSWYYLL

-108 FVLFIALSRYGD
+108 FIVFIACSRYGE
-120 IKLGPKH
+120 IKLGSKH

-158 LSHYMNPPVGEGQ
+158 LSHYMSPPVGEAE

-194 YALVGVAL
+194 YALIGVAL

-222 FGKRVNGWIGHSVD
+222 FGKRINGPIGHTVD

-257 LNYGLHVLFDVP
+257 LNYGLHVLFGMP
-269 ENLLIQSALI
+269 ENIWIQTALI
-279 AVAVIITAISV
+279 GVAVIITIISV
-290 ASGVN
+290 TAGVN
-295 KGLRILSEV
+295 KGIRVLSEI

-309 IGLLLFILMMGNTEF
+309 IGLLLFILFMGNTEF
-324 LLAALIQNFGDYI
+324 LLAALIQNFGDYL
-337 SQFPQLSLTS
+337 SQFPKLSLSS

-383 RGRTIREFVAGTLI
+383 RGRTIREFVTGTLV

-412 SALHSVIFDGNTQL
+412 SALYSVIFDGNTQL

-431 ANPAHGF
+431 ENPAHGF
-438 YDLLAQYPWFPFLAG
+438 YDLLAQYPGFTFIAG

-477 TTKFSNIEHDSPRWL
+477 TTKFTNIEHDSPRWL
-492 SVFWALAIGLLTLA
+492 SVFWAIAIGLLTLA

-553 MNAAPVVGNVDIF
+553 LNAAPVVGNVDIF
-566 NWKKRLSRVMLHANL
+566 NWKKRLSRVMLHPNL
-581 SQTQQMLEEVC
+581 SQTRAMLDDVC
-592 KPAMQA
+592 KPAIEA
-598 VATEFINKGIQVDL
+598 VATELTDKGIQVNIQ
-612 AEKALDDEPELSHLD
+612 EKPLEEEPELYHLD

-637 FVYQIWPIRYD
+637 FVYQIWPVRYA

-658 TKKYYY
+658 TKRYYY
-664 RLETYLFE
+664 RLESYLFE

-690 ILDKYERHLMFL
+690 ILDKYERHMMYL

-715 PDPDQ
+715 PDREI

>member
-1 MYSSVCFSF
+1 MH
-10 ANVCNENHAYRV
+10 NKND
-22 WLSQN
+22 
-27 TLRCRSELKKYG
+27 
-39 HRFMQKKT
+39 
-47 EQTTDSL
+47 QTQDSL
-54 NKVVFFLSATLI
+54 NKVVFYVSASLI
-66 LLFSLVTILFNDQAN
+66 LLFSITTILFNEAAN
-81 QLITQ
+81 NVITQ
-86 ILNWVSRTFSWYYLL
+86 TLNWVSRTFSWYYLL
-101 AATLYLV
+101 AATLYFV
-108 FVLFIALSRYGD
+108 FIVFIACSRYGE

-222 FGKRVNGWIGHSVD
+222 FGKKINGPIGHTVD

-257 LNYGLHVLFDVP
+257 LNYGLHVLFNLP
-269 ENLLIQSALI
+269 ENLWIQAGLIGI
-279 AVAVIITAISV
+279 AVVITVISV
-290 ASGVN
+290 TAGVN
-295 KGLRILSEV
+295 KGIRVLSEI

-309 IGLLLFILMMGNTEF
+309 IGLLLFILLIGNTEF
-324 LLAALIQNFGDYI
+324 LLAGLIQNLGDYL
-337 SQFPQLSLTS
+337 SQFPKLSLMS

-383 RGRTIREFVAGTLI
+383 RGRTIREFVFGTLI

-412 SALHSVIFDGNTQL
+412 SALHNVIFDGNSQL

-431 ANPAHGF
+431 ENPAHGF
-438 YDLLAQYPWFPFLAG
+438 YDLLAQYPGFTFLAG
-453 VATITGLLFY
+453 IATITGLLFY

-477 TTKFSNIEHDSPRWL
+477 TTKFTNIEHDSPRWL
-492 SVFWALAIGLLTLA
+492 SVFWAIAIGLLTLA
-506 MLMANGVTAL
+506 MLMANGITAL

-553 MNAAPVVGNVDIF
+553 LNAAPVVGNVDIL
-566 NWKKRLSRVMLHANL
+566 NWKKRLSRVMLHP
-581 SQTQQMLEEVC
+581 SHEQTLKMLDDVC
-592 KPAMQA
+592 KPAMDA
-598 VATEFINKGIQVDL
+598 VAQELLSKGVKVDVNTKPL
-612 AEKALDDEPELSHLD
+612 EDNAELYHLD
-627 LTIQLDEEEN
+627 LIIHLNEEEN
-637 FVYQIWPIRYD
+637 FVYEIWPVRYD
-648 TPNFSSRGKR
+648 TPNFSTRAKR
-658 TKKYYY
+658 TKRYYY
-664 RLETYLFE
+664 RLESYLFE

-677 DLVGYS
+677 DLVGYN

-690 ILDKYERHLMFL
+690 ILDKYERHMMYL
-702 HINRISPGKRPLF
+702 HINRISPGKRPQF
-715 PDPDQ
+715 PDRDI

>member
-1 MYSSVCFSF
+1 
-10 ANVCNENHAYRV
+10 
-22 WLSQN
+22 
-27 TLRCRSELKKYG
+27 
-39 HRFMQKKT
+39 MQKKN
-47 EQTTDSL
+47 EEMQDGL
-54 NKVVFFLSATLI
+54 NKVVFYFSATLI
-66 LLFSLVTILFNDQAN
+66 LLFSIITILFNEQAN
-81 QLITQ
+81 QVIIN

-108 FVLFIALSRYGD
+108 FIVFIACSRYGE

-158 LSHYMNPPVGEGQ
+158 LSHYVNPPVGEGE

-194 YALVGVAL
+194 YALIGVAL

-222 FGKRVNGWIGHSVD
+222 FGKKINGPIGHTVD

-257 LNYGLHVLFDVP
+257 LNYGLHVLFDLP
-269 ENLLIQSALI
+269 ENIWIQTALI
-279 AVAVIITAISV
+279 AVAVIITIISV
-290 ASGVN
+290 TAGVN
-295 KGLRILSEV
+295 KGIRILSEI

-309 IGLLLFILMMGNTEF
+309 IGLLLFILFVGNTEF

-337 SQFPQLSLTS
+337 SQFPKLSLTS

-383 RGRTIREFVAGTLI
+383 RGRTIREFVTGTLV
-397 IPLLFTLTWLSIFGN
+397 IPLLFTLSWLSIFGN
-412 SALHSVIFDGNTQL
+412 SALYSVIFDGNTQL

-431 ANPAHGF
+431 ENPAHGF
-438 YDLLAQYPWFPFLAG
+438 YDLLAQSPGFTFTAG

-477 TTKFSNIEHDSPRWL
+477 TTKFTNIEHDSPRWL
-492 SVFWALAIGLLTLA
+492 SVFWAIAIGLLTLA

-553 MNAAPVVGNVDIF
+553 LNAAPVVGNVDIL
-566 NWKKRLSRVMLHANL
+566 NWKKRLSRVMLHPSL
-581 SQTQQMLEEVC
+581 SQTRTMLDNVC
-592 KPAMQA
+592 KPAIEA
-598 VATEFINKGIQVDL
+598 VATELIDKGIQVNIQ
-612 AEKALDDEPELSHLD
+612 EKSLEEEPELYHLD

-637 FVYQIWPIRYD
+637 FVYEIWPVRYD

-658 TKKYYY
+658 TKRYYY
-664 RLETYLFE
+664 RLESYLFE

-690 ILDKYERHLMFL
+690 ILDKYERHMMYL

-715 PDPDQ
+715 PDREI

>member
-1 MYSSVCFSF
+1 
-10 ANVCNENHAYRV
+10 
-22 WLSQN
+22 
-27 TLRCRSELKKYG
+27 
-39 HRFMQKKT
+39 MQKKT

-309 IGLLLFILMMGNTEF
+309 IGLLLFILVMGNTEF

-347 FPFEQPKEWM
+347 FPFQQPKEWM

-412 SALHSVIFDGNTQL
+412 SALHSVIFDGHTQL

-492 SVFWALAIGLLTLA
+492 SVFWAIAIGLLTLA